1 MKGYEQTGVISIND
15 LRLPSKKQLKKG
27 VAVIECVQR
36 IPCDPCVDACP
47 VKAISMNDIND
58 PPVIDYD
65 RCTGCG
71 TCIAVCPGLAI
82 FLVKIQGD
90 VAFISLPYEFL
101 PLPEVGEK
109 VEMLDREGKKRG
121 EAEVVKVKKIGKTA
135 VITIAADKNL
145 AMEVRNIRVKRV

>member
-145 AMEVRNIRVKRV
+145 AMVVRNIRVKRV

>member
-15 LRLPSKKQLKKG
+15 LRFPSKKHFKKG
-27 VAVIECVQR
+27 VAVIECIQR

-47 VKAISMNDIND
+47 VNAISMNDIND

-90 VAFISLPYEFL
+90 EAFVSLPYEFL
-101 PLPEVGEK
+101 PIPKVGEK

-121 EAEVVKVKKIGKTA
+121 EAEVMKVKKIGKTA
-135 VITIAADKNL
+135 VITVAVDKNL
-145 AMEVRNIRVKRV
+145 AMEVRNIRVKQV

>member
-1 MKGYEQTGVISIND
+1 
-15 LRLPSKKQLKKG
+15 
-27 VAVIECVQR
+27 
-36 IPCDPCVDACP
+36 PCVDACP
-47 VKAISMNDIND
+47 VNAISMNDIND

-90 VAFISLPYEFL
+90 EAFVSLPYEFL
-101 PLPEVGEK
+101 PIPKVGEK

-121 EAEVVKVKKIGKTA
+121 EAEVMKVKKIGKTA
-135 VITIAADKNL
+135 VITVAVDKNL
-145 AMEVRNIRVKRV
+145 AMEVRNIRVKQV